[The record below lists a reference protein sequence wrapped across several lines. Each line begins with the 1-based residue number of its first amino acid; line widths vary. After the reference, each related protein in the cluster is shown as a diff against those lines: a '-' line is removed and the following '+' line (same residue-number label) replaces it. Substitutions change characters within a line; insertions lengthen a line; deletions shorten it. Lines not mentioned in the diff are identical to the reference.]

1 MKKYILFTVILLAG
15 LFCGGCLD
23 KKQEPNDLETIIQRG
38 YLIAGVKEDSPPF
51 GFYKNNKLQGID
63 IDIAR
68 NIAKNIFGSDNPQ
81 NIKFVKVNTQNRI
94 SKLNSKEVDILVAT
108 MTINEKRKLVINFS
122 NPYFVTSQKLMVRK
136 DSKITHINYFNT
148 SGKLGVVLGTTGE
161 RLIRLMAPTARIV
174 GARSYKEATKL
185 LEEGQ
190 VDGVV
195 GDDCILRGYLSTKVK
210 IINKSY
216 SRDFYAVALRK
227 SDKSKELMDS
237 VNSSISAIQD
247 EKKSKNIK
255 KDL

>member
-1 MKKYILFTVILLAG
+1 MYVHVHIYSHIYTYI
-15 LFCGGCLD
+15 
-23 KKQEPNDLETIIQRG
+23 
-38 YLIAGVKEDSPPF
+38 Y
-51 GFYKNNKLQGID
+51 
-63 IDIAR
+63 
-68 NIAKNIFGSDNPQ
+68 
-81 NIKFVKVNTQNRI
+81 
-94 SKLNSKEVDILVAT
+94 
-108 MTINEKRKLVINFS
+108 
-122 NPYFVTSQKLMVRK
+122 VTSQKLMVRK